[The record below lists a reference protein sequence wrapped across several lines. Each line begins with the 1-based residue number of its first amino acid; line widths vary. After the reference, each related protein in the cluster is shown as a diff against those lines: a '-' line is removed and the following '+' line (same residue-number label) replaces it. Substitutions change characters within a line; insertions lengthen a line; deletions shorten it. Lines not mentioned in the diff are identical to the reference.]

1 MLGRVWGFGTF
12 PSLIPVCRARQA
24 EHGPPQR
31 RGRRLLGVKGP
42 GAGVRRHGDS
52 AGPDG
57 ARSPG
62 KEKRRSPAQ
71 RPGAGPSQT
80 SRQVLALPPGVHG
93 RTGWEV
99 AGHPAW
105 ASMGRRV
112 SAERAAASLSQSDLH
127 DDVGTG
133 PARRGTGSD
142 RPRLCQSHTPAA
154 RGRSPPLGVL
164 GPHPRLAPEGQ
175 GPRPAPNCDDHP
187 HDHRDC
193 LCMSP
198 LALRVVTAQ
207 DRQDPGAP
215 AEPFP
220 VGPGLPSALRPRAR
234 S

>member
-1 MLGRVWGFGTF
+1 MEPRTEAQGR
-12 PSLIPVCRARQA
+12 A
-24 EHGPPQR
+24 EPD
-31 RGRRLLGVKGP
+31 LSP
-42 GAGVRRHGDS
+42 GAR
-52 AGPDG
+52 A
-57 ARSPG
+57 
-62 KEKRRSPAQ
+62 
-71 RPGAGPSQT
+71 PSWG
-80 SRQVLALPPGVHG
+80 SRTCGLGGGRPPGLG
-93 RTGWEV
+93 
-99 AGHPAW
+99 
-105 ASMGRRV
+105 SMGRRA
-112 SAERAAASLSQSDLH
+112 SAERAAASLSQSDLR

-164 GPHPRLAPEGQ
+164 GPHPRLVPEGQ

-198 LALRVVTAQ
+198 LTLRVVTAQ